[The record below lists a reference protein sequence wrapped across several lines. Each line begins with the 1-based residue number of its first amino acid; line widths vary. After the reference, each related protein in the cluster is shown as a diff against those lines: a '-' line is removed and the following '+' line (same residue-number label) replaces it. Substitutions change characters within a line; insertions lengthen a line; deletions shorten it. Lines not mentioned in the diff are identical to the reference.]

1 MNVIFY
7 SKIRVY
13 FVSRRLSEKGEE
25 MHVEHPEA
33 AEGLEAVQRK
43 SSFSGHDVEQAW
55 LVTCN
60 RLEAEDLL
68 EGQPD
73 GTFLVRP
80 SSDPSSFALSIS

>member
-1 MNVIFY
+1 M
-7 SKIRVY
+7 
-13 FVSRRLSEKGEE
+13 
-25 MHVEHPEA
+25 EHPEA
-33 AEGLEAVQRK
+33 AEGLAVAQRK
-43 SSFSGHDVEQAW
+43 SSFSGHEVEQAW